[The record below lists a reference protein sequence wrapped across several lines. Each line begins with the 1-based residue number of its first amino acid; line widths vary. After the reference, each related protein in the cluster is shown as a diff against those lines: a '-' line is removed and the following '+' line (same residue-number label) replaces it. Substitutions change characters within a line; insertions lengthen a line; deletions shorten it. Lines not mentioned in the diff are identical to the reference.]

1 MMCKDWT
8 EKRGGGIAVLC
19 RNDWKMKEIDLSGN
33 EYECFWAKIS
43 APNQDYC
50 VASVCHPLT
59 FEYNESDFIEFLVN
73 SCERMLAASPN
84 ARLVIVRDVN

>member
-19 RNDWKMKEIDLSGN
+19 RNEWNMKEIDLCGN
-33 EYECFWAKIS
+33 GYECFWAKIS

-59 FEYNESDFIEFLVN
+59 FDYNESDFIEFLVN
-73 SCERMLAASPN
+73 SREGMLAASAN